1 MKSPIK
7 ELAVRWSIPVIVFIF
22 TVWAIVMKKPDSH
35 SPFEREKEGISEQ
48 QEEKFAYEAL
58 KWYNDQRAYPK
69 GSIPVDWRDKA
80 LAHIQRNNLQKSSML
95 NTLSWTT
102 LGSGT
107 ISGRT
112 RSVVIDPTN
121 TNVMYC
127 GSVSGGVWKTTN
139 GGGSWF
145 PVTDFASN
153 LAINTLVMDPANSNI
168 LYAGTGEGCFPIDAL
183 RGIGVL
189 KTTDGGSTWT
199 TLTNFSTPNPDYGY
213 YYINKLVISSAN
225 SSILYAGM
233 IGGIW
238 KSTDAG
244 LSWAKLNISTTYIS
258 CMDLVANPSNASIL
272 YAAFGLHNPDGVYKT
287 TNGGTTWNKLTN
299 GFPPVSQNYHRISLA
314 VAASNTN
321 VIYACLADSNDYT
334 HSIQKSTNGGALW
347 SAVATPFDNDP
358 LVNGTHLGGQGW
370 YDNVIAVDPTNANF
384 VYTGG
389 INLFKSLNGGT
400 NWNPISDGYG
410 YNGHPYVHVDE
421 HAIAFQPGNANV
433 VFFGNDGGVFKT
445 ANGGTSFSTLNN
457 SLVTVQFYS
466 IAVHPTLD
474 IYYGGTQDN
483 GTMRFDGSKWAQ
495 VVDGDGGPAFV
506 DPTTPTTVYGSY
518 VYLEMYKSTSSGA
531 PNTWD
536 PIMSGIPLAASIGTS
551 DRCSFIAPFTMDPS
565 NSQTLV
571 AGTFKIYRTTNGG
584 TTWVDPN
591 SALPNNGDLTGD
603 GNGAGQVGQAGSTIT
618 AIAVASSSS
627 ATIYVGTSGSGTATA
642 KIQVTTT
649 TGHTWIDVT
658 KSPLPDRQVTAFAID
673 PANAQR
679 TFATFSGYNSN
690 TPAPG
695 HVFLTT
701 NGGNSWLDASGDL
714 PDVPVNTIV
723 IDPVNSNHIVVGTD
737 LGVFASSNN
746 GTNWSQQNNGLANV
760 SVAQLVVRADGY
772 LFAGTHGRGMFKTTT
787 PMAVQEHPPAIPAAF
802 VLQQNYPNPFN
813 PTTTIPFSI
822 AQRSYVR
829 LKVFDAAGREV
840 ATLVDGELPAG
851 SYHPTFD
858 AGKLASGVYFY
869 TVEARDL
876 SSLSGKQLVDTRKML
891 LLK

>member
-1 MKSPIK
+1 MKSPMK
-7 ELAVRWSIPVIVFIF
+7 RLAVQWSIPVILFVL
-22 TVWAIVMKKPDSH
+22 TVWLIIVKKPDAH

-80 LAHIQRNNLQKSSML
+80 LAHIQRNNLQKSSVL

-139 GGGSWF
+139 GGSSWF
-145 PVTDFASN
+145 PATDFASN
-153 LAINTLVMDPANSNI
+153 LAINTLVMDPKNSSI

-199 TLTNFSTPNPDYGY
+199 TLTNFATPDPNYGF

-225 SSILYAGM
+225 SSTLYAGM

-244 LSWAKLNISTTYIS
+244 LSWGKLNVPYTFRS
-258 CMDLVANPSNASIL
+258 CMDLVADPSNASTL
-272 YAAFGLHNPDGVYKT
+272 YAAFGLQSPDGVYKT
-287 TNGGTTWNKLTN
+287 VNGGTTWSKLTN

-314 VAASNTN
+314 VAASNTS
-321 VIYACLADSNDYT
+321 VIYACVADSNDYT
-334 HSIQKSTNGGALW
+334 HSIQKSTNGGGLW
-347 SAVATPFDNDP
+347 SAVGTPFDHDP
-358 LVNGTHLGGQGW
+358 LVTGTHLGGQGW
-370 YDNVIAVDPTNANF
+370 YDNVIAVDPTNENF

-389 INLFKSLNGGT
+389 INLFKSLDGGT

-410 YNGHPYVHVDE
+410 YNGLPYVHVDE
-421 HAIAFQPGNANV
+421 HAIVFQPGNANV
-433 VFFGNDGGVFKT
+433 VFFGNDGGVFKST
-445 ANGGTSFSTLNN
+445 NGGMSFSTLNN

-466 IAVHPTLD
+466 IAVHPTLE

-483 GTMRFDGSKWAQ
+483 GTMRFDGTNWAQ
-495 VVDGDGGPAFV
+495 VVDGDGGPSFV
-506 DPTTPTTVYGSY
+506 DPTTPTTVYSSY
-518 VYLEMYKSTSSGA
+518 VYLQMYKSTDGG
-531 PNTWD
+531 NTWNS
-536 PIMSGIPLAASIGTS
+536 IMNGIPAASSTGTS

-584 TTWVDPN
+584 N
-591 SALPNNGDLTGD
+591 SWASISGDLTGD
-603 GNGAGQVGQAGSTIT
+603 GDGTGQVGQAGSTIT
-618 AIAVASSSS
+618 AIAVAPSSS
-627 ATIYVGTSGSGTATA
+627 ATIYVGTSGGTATA
-642 KIQVTTT
+642 KIQMTTT
-649 TGHTWIDVT
+649 ATTSKTWNDVT
-658 KSPLPDRQVTAFAID
+658 KSLLPNRQVTAFAID
-673 PANAQR
+673 PVNAQR
-679 TFATFSGYNSN
+679 AFATFSGYNSS
-690 TPAPG
+690 TPSTPG
-695 HVFLTT
+695 HLFLTT
-701 NGGNSWLDASGDL
+701 NGGNSWTNASGDL
-714 PDVPVNTIV
+714 PDIPVNTIV
-723 IDPVNSNHIVVGTD
+723 IDPVNSSHIVVGTD

-760 SVAQLVVRADGY
+760 SVAQLVVRADRY
-772 LFAGTHGRGMFKTTT
+772 LFAGTHGRGMFKTTA
-787 PMAVQEHPPAIPAAF
+787 PMGVEEHPPAIPAAF

-829 LKVFDAAGREV
+829 LRVFDVAGREV

-858 AGKLASGVYFY
+858 AGELASGVYFY

-876 SSLSGKQLVDTRKML
+876 SSLSGKRLIDTRKML
-891 LLK
+891 LIK